1 MCRASRARW
10 HLYVYCYFLQK
21 RTSKTTLSTVRLWA
35 IVMGDD
41 TDYTHDISR
50 YCNLTIVRVSGDDT
64 FRNPSTINIAVV
76 SSRYDKIKV
85 GLKLCQSAAWPD
97 Q

>member
-1 MCRASRARW
+1 
-10 HLYVYCYFLQK
+10 
-21 RTSKTTLSTVRLWA
+21 
-35 IVMGDD
+35 MGDD

-97 Q
+97 QWVSPKLATIRWLGGQRMHHFVVGLFAGEVIEE